1 MFSGLF
7 EGVATLVDYLN
18 PFSENFFLIGLFD
31 FLGEALSYINPFD
44 ENFILNDVF
53 TFLSDIVSFI
63 NPFSE
68 NFFVYKLIE
77 LLGDLIQWLFVPDDE
92 YFSSNIDD
100 LKSDLSTK
108 IPYEDY
114 IDMFGDIENVEGGN
128 TSNINLNGYIVAGK
142 QFGLN
147 NFINFN
153 WILQYKDTWYSWA
166 RGIVF
171 ILLIIYNINQ
181 IMKLFRGYS
190 VGEGNSRINESSGGG
205 EK

>member
-1 MFSGLF
+1 MLDW
-7 EGVATLVDYLN
+7 L
-18 PFSENFFLIGLFD
+18 
-31 FLGEALSYINPFD
+31 
-44 ENFILNDVF
+44 
-53 TFLSDIVSFI
+53 

-68 NFFVYKLIE
+68 NFFVYKLIS
-77 LLGDLIQWLFVPDDE
+77 LLGDLLQWLFVPDDN

-100 LKSDLSTK
+100 LKSNLSAK

-114 IDMFGDIENVEGGN
+114 INMFGDIENVEGGN
-128 TSNINLNGYIVAGK
+128 TSNINLSGYTVAGK

-153 WILQYKDTWYSWA
+153 WILQYKETWYSWA

-190 VGEGNSRINESSGGG
+190 VGEGSSRVNESVGGG

>member
-7 EGVATLVDYLN
+7 EGVATVVDYLN
-18 PFSENFFLIGLFD
+18 PFSENFI
-31 FLGEALSYINPFD
+31 LS
-44 ENFILNDVF
+44 DVF
-53 TFLSDIVSFI
+53 SFLSDIVSFI

-68 NFFVYKLIE
+68 NFFVYKLID
-77 LLGDLIQWLFVPDDE
+77 LLGELIQWLFVPDDE
-92 YFSSNIDD
+92 YFISNIDT
-100 LKSDLSTK
+100 LKSSLSAK

-114 IDMFGDIENVEGGN
+114 INMFGTIENVEGGS
-128 TSNINLNGYIVAGK
+128 TSNVILNGYTIAGK

-147 NFINFN
+147 NFINFS
-153 WILQYKDTWYSWA
+153 WILQYKETWYSWA
-166 RGIVF
+166 RGIIF

-190 VGEGNSRINESSGGG
+190 VGDGSSRINESSSGGG

>member
-7 EGVATLVDYLN
+7 EGVTTVVDYLN
-18 PFSENFFLIGLFD
+18 PFSENFI
-31 FLGEALSYINPFD
+31 LS
-44 ENFILNDVF
+44 DVF
-53 TFLSDIVSFI
+53 SFLSDIVSFI

-68 NFFVYKLIE
+68 NFFVYKLID
-77 LLGDLIQWLFVPDDE
+77 LLGELIQWLFVPDDE
-92 YFSSNIDD
+92 YFSSNIDS
-100 LKSDLSTK
+100 LKSSLSAK

-114 IDMFGDIENVEGGN
+114 INMFGTIENVEGGS
-128 TSNINLNGYIVAGK
+128 TSNVNLNGYTIAGK

-147 NFINFN
+147 NFINFS
-153 WILQYKDTWYSWA
+153 WILQYKETWYSWA
-166 RGIVF
+166 RGIIF

-190 VGEGNSRINESSGGG
+190 VGDGSSRITESSSGGG

>member
-1 MFSGLF
+1 MFD
-7 EGVATLVDYLN
+7 T
-18 PFSENFFLIGLFD
+18 LFD
-31 FLGEALSYINPFD
+31 FLQFIWDAVTLIPDVLGALLQS
-44 ENFILNDVF
+44 ILDG
-53 TFLSDIVSFI
+53 IVNLLDWL

-77 LLGDLIQWLFVPDDE
+77 LLGNLLQWLFVPADD
-92 YFSSNIDD
+92 YFSSNIDT
-100 LKSDLSTK
+100 LKSNLSVK

-114 IDMFGDIENVEGGN
+114 IEMFGTIENIEGGN
-128 TSNINLNGYIVAGK
+128 TSNIDLNGYTIAGK

-147 NFINFN
+147 NFINLGL
-153 WILQYKDTWYSWA
+153 ILQYKETWYSWA

-190 VGEGNSRINESSGGG
+190 VGEGSSRISESSSGGG